1 MANRVNLDVSERLD
15 ITCRKGDT
23 FSLTVTIKDSSGV
36 VLPLVTNNYSFLMQ
50 VWGNSKKSKNPVLG
64 STNLGKKVDNSFE
77 PFVLDDSGN
86 VTITATAATMRVV
99 NPGKYTYD
107 LQYVLPTSSGVDT
120 HTTVLK
126 GSFIINE
133 DTSKSV

>member
-50 VWGNSKKSKNPVLG
+50 VWGNSKK
-64 STNLGKKVDNSFE
+64 SFE